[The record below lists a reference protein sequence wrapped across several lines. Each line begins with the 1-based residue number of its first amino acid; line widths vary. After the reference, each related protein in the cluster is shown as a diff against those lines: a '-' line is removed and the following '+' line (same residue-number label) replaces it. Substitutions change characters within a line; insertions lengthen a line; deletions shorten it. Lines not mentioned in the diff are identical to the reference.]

1 MLSTGGGMPIRDE
14 NVKLLNMMGPVI
26 YLQASSNTIISRVSG
41 DGKDPYLRVM
51 ICRLR

>member
-26 YLQASSNTIISRVSG
+26 YLQASSNTIISRVSEME
-41 DGKDPYLRVM
+41 KTLLEVM